1 MAITFDKLIRPAA
14 GSDYRQPNRHRKL
27 GLSIGALG
35 VALAT
40 ITLIANFVAGD
51 LVGTGEEV
59 SGILAWSFGLT
70 TLAFGT
76 VKFGIA
82 VILVGILVRLWHR
95 VESVQATLPN
105 LVGKGTAVDIRPG
118 DIDTEYGTATVAA
131 RASSPL
137 PIHKMARKM
146 WAPMLAMGAMAV
158 VIGFFVS
165 LGWASSGSTT
175 AAAWTQGLQFLG
187 EALLLSGISFLL
199 GSILG
204 ALRDGGGQIQE
215 SLGLSVV
222 TLKMPATAK
231 LFVVLMATGLMLG
244 IFQFVAYLVV
254 ASNGTDIA
262 ANFAWL
268 GPIRELSLG
277 LLLSGIVLAL
287 ATIGNAL
294 GFQFNRLREIVATGR

>member
-14 GSDYRQPNRHRKL
+14 GTDYRQPTRHRKL
-27 GLSIGALG
+27 GLGIAVLG

-51 LVGTGEEV
+51 LLAQGEEA

-76 VKFGIA
+76 VKFGVAI
-82 VILVGILVRLWHR
+82 ILVGIVVRLWLR
-95 VESVQATLPN
+95 VESVEAALPD
-105 LVGKGTAVDIRPG
+105 LVGANPSTEIRAGEVDT
-118 DIDTEYGTATVAA
+118 DYGVATVAA
-131 RASSPL
+131 GSSNPL
-137 PIHKMARKM
+137 PIHRMARTL

-158 VIGFFVS
+158 IAGFFIS
-165 LGWASSGSTT
+165 LGWANTGDTT

-187 EALLLSGISFLL
+187 EAFLLSGVSFLL
-199 GSILG
+199 ASILG
-204 ALRDGGGQIQE
+204 TLRDGGGRIQE
-215 SLGLSVV
+215 GLGLPVL
-222 TLKMPATAK
+222 TLKMPMTAK
-231 LFVVLMATGLMLG
+231 LFIALMATGLMLG
-244 IFQFVAYLVV
+244 IFQFVAYL
-254 ASNGTDIA
+254 ALAANGTDVA
-262 ANFAWL
+262 AGFAWL

-294 GFQFNRLREIVATGR
+294 GFQLNRLREIVAAGR

>member
-1 MAITFDKLIRPAA
+1 MAITFDNLIRPAA
-14 GSDYRQPNRHRKL
+14 DTDYRQPSRHRKI
-27 GLSIGALG
+27 GLAIGVLG
-35 VALAT
+35 VVLAT

-51 LVGTGEEV
+51 LAGTGEEV

-82 VILVGILVRLWHR
+82 VILVGILVRLWLR
-95 VESVQATLPN
+95 VESVQTTLPS
-105 LVGKGTAVDIRPG
+105 LIGKPTTADVHPG
-118 DIDTEYGTATVAA
+118 DIDTEYGTATVTA
-131 RASSPL
+131 RSPEPL

-158 VIGFFVS
+158 VAGFFVS
-165 LGWASSGSTT
+165 LGWADSGSTT

-215 SLGLSVV
+215 SLGLRVV
-222 TLKMPATAK
+222 SLKMPKTAK
-231 LFVVLMATGLMLG
+231 LFVALMMTGLMLG
-244 IFQFVAYLVV
+244 IFQFVAYLIV
-254 ASNGTDIA
+254 ASGGTNVA

-294 GFQFNRLREIVATGR
+294 GFQFNRLREIVATGK

>member
-1 MAITFDKLIRPAA
+1 
-14 GSDYRQPNRHRKL
+14 
-27 GLSIGALG
+27 
-35 VALAT
+35 
-40 ITLIANFVAGD
+40 
-51 LVGTGEEV
+51 
-59 SGILAWSFGLT
+59 
-70 TLAFGT
+70 
-76 VKFGIA
+76 
-82 VILVGILVRLWHR
+82 
-95 VESVQATLPN
+95 
-105 LVGKGTAVDIRPG
+105 
-118 DIDTEYGTATVAA
+118 
-131 RASSPL
+131 
-137 PIHKMARKM
+137 MARKM

-222 TLKMPATAK
+222 TLKMPRTAK
-231 LFVVLMATGLMLG
+231 LFVALMATGLMLG

-254 ASNGTDIA
+254 ASNGTDVA

>member
-35 VALAT
+35 VLLAT

-59 SGILAWSFGLT
+59 SGILASSFGLT

-95 VESVQATLPN
+95 VESVQETLPN
-105 LVGKGTAVDIRPG
+105 LVGKSPAVDIRPG
-118 DIDTEYGTATVAA
+118 DIDTEYGAAIVAA

-158 VIGFFVS
+158 VTGFFVS
-165 LGWASSGSTT
+165 LGWANSGGTT

-222 TLKMPATAK
+222 TLKMPWTAK
-231 LFVVLMATGLMLG
+231 LFVALMATGLMLG

-254 ASNGTDIA
+254 ASNGTDVA

-294 GFQFNRLREIVATGR
+294 GLQFNRLREIVATGR